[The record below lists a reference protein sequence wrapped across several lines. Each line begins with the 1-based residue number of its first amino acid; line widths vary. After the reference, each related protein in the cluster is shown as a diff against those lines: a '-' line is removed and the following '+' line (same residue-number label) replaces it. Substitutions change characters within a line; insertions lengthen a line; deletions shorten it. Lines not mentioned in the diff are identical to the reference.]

1 MTGVDIDLTSR
12 RCLFMAGKRDYYEV
26 LGVSKTANADE
37 IKKAYRK
44 LARKFHPDVNKND
57 PGAETKFKE
66 VQESYDI
73 LSDEK
78 KRSSYDQ
85 FGHEGV
91 NSAAAAQAA
100 AAAAQAGRGTGGFRY
115 APQTPGGGT
124 VDFGQVDLND
134 LFENFMGGSRRGGG
148 ASKRGS
154 RRSSPGGNP
163 FGGMGGEEAG
173 SAGADITYPVNVTFE
188 QAVRG
193 TTVEVRLRSPD
204 GGTDETIS
212 VKVPPGVQEGSKV
225 RARGKGQ
232 PGDHGRGDLIIVTH
246 VQPHAYFKREGA
258 DILIDLPISAGE
270 AVNGATI
277 SVPTMDG
284 RVEIR
289 VPPGISSGK
298 RLRIKERGVA
308 QKGGERG
315 HQYCRILVQLPPDLT
330 AEEKEQLTAMDKAH
344 NFNARKDVGW

>member
-1 MTGVDIDLTSR
+1 M
-12 RCLFMAGKRDYYEV
+12 FMADKRDYYEV
-26 LGVSKTANADE
+26 LGVSKSANADE

-44 LARKFHPDVNKND
+44 LARKFHPDINKSD
-57 PGAETKFKE
+57 SGAEAKFKE
-66 VQESYDI
+66 VQESYDV
-73 LSDEK
+73 LSDDK

-85 FGHEGV
+85 HGHAGV
-91 NSAAAAQAA
+91 DSAAAAAAA

-134 LFENFMGGSRRGGG
+134 LFENFMGGNRRGG
-148 ASKRGS
+148 ASAGGGKRSS
-154 RRSSPGGNP
+154 RRSSSGNP
-163 FGGMGGEEAG
+163 FGAPGPAEPA
-173 SAGADITYPVNVTFE
+173 ATGADITYPVYITFE
-188 QAVRG
+188 QAIRG

-246 VQPHAYFKREGA
+246 VQPHAYFKREGV
-258 DILIDLPISAGE
+258 DILLDLPVSAAE

-284 RVEIR
+284 RVELR
-289 VPPGISSGK
+289 VPPGIASGK

-315 HQYCRILVQLPPDLT
+315 HQYCRILIQLPPDLSS
-330 AEEKEQLTAMDKAH
+330 EEKEQLAAMDKAH
-344 NFNARKDVGW
+344 TFNARKDAGW